1 MSPSYLSSFAL
12 KQLLWNWEDLLLHLH
27 PSPSYS
33 LPLSDFNTEHLEPG
47 ASKIQSQKLSFLCGQ
62 SRQRPCSQCLLAK
75 HSKTGGKK
83 RCLFEPDPSGVDRT
97 CVGSILTTAAA
108 LLSADRPFFISARK
122 RLEMSLSCS
131 SPRRIACRNLSTWNK
146 GPSVWVFFLKK
157 KALFSLI
164 KGG

>member
-75 HSKTGGKK
+75 HSKTG
-83 RCLFEPDPSGVDRT
+83 
-97 CVGSILTTAAA
+97 
-108 LLSADRPFFISARK
+108 
-122 RLEMSLSCS
+122 
-131 SPRRIACRNLSTWNK
+131 
-146 GPSVWVFFLKK
+146 KK
-157 KALFSLI
+157 KVSF
-164 KGG
+164 